1 MKEHEK
7 RCKVTAGQGI
17 SFPPKRKASGSNP
30 LRNTRHIAESLDF
43 TRFSAFL
50 FLVNLLKSANKIVSL
65 LINSGLLI
73 RGERFWAVFT

>member
-30 LRNTRHIAESLDF
+30 LRNVRESSQALDLQGVWL
-43 TRFSAFL
+43 FSF
-50 FLVNLLKSANKIVSL
+50 SL
-65 LINSGLLI
+65 NVMSYCHNRTGNPLTGGFS
-73 RGERFWAVFT
+73 V